1 MIKEY
6 YICSKENINI
16 NLEWS
21 TDNFSVRFTH
31 KEKLPYDIS
40 KKVNNYITSVGM
52 YGRYDISQKNKKAN
66 YNTNKDIKALGLK
79 LNNWIFSP
87 TNSSFI
93 GNESESIFSKSKNAK
108 EIFFIRF
115 HAKF

>member
-1 MIKEY
+1 MPKFSLSADDSFYRITFGGNIK
-6 YICSKENINI
+6 NIP
-16 NLEWS
+16 LE
-21 TDNFSVRFTH
+21 T
-31 KEKLPYDIS
+31 
-40 KKVNNYITSVGM
+40 
-52 YGRYDISQKNKKAN
+52 